1 MKRKTPITPAEAAH
15 LGRIVGMRCVC
26 CALLGMRQES
36 KTDAHHIR
44 EDREPRNDFLT
55 IPLCHECCHQGPQG
69 VHGDKT
75 YLRML
80 KMSEWGLL
88 AVTIEYLETGALPLR
103 YSGYAGIP

>member
-1 MKRKTPITPAEAAH
+1 MKRAIPATAAGLQY
-15 LGRIVGMRCVC
+15 LGRIALMRCVC
-26 CALLGMRQES
+26 CRLLGMRQES

-55 IPLCHECCHQGPQG
+55 LPLCHFGCHQGPLG
-69 VHGDKT
+69 VHGDRT

-88 AVTIEYLETGALPLR
+88 AIVIEEMQTGVFPFR
-103 YSGYAGIP
+103 FSGGIA